1 MTMVFPASRGRA
13 PVAGASTVA
22 LTLAAALLAA
32 STASA
37 RPLLGQDRA
46 CPTEEAR
53 LMAPTVVE
61 ARIHPAGGPV
71 LYTVIDLAGPSST
84 VHRWD
89 RASRSAEEVAAGGS
103 PRWSPVGDRAAYVSS
118 AEGGRQIWLVEGNAT
133 RRLSDHAG
141 GVIEYAWAPDGR
153 RLAYAA
159 VPPPAAEGGGDAG
172 STASEPAPADGVE
185 LYVIDAETGVSR
197 RVTRLAGSVHVD
209 AFGAGGSFAWSP
221 DGARIGLAL
230 QPDRSVEAAYRADIH
245 VVEVETGAVAPAV
258 ERPGLDIRPVW
269 SPDGTRLAFT
279 TSFGRLDRFDT
290 HGLAVVDL
298 ATGDVRDVGRA
309 VDAAF
314 LDAPAGHVWADDGS
328 LFVLAARGLGTVLL
342 RVDATTGETTTVLDP
357 MEGEAPGT
365 IAGVTFTA
373 DRRAAA
379 LLATGPA
386 SPWSAWTMEVDAGL
400 PSAMEV
406 ARPARPTSTPDWETV
421 RWRGGD
427 GIDLEG
433 MLFHPCPD
441 PAGPAP
447 LVTWL
452 HGGPE
457 GRAIIAFDPTT
468 PFPSPAF
475 NPLPTYGLLARGYAV
490 FMPNFRLSA
499 GYPADVRK
507 RATGRVPEVLEAD
520 VLAGIDA
527 LVERGVADPD
537 RLALA
542 GWASGGLYAL
552 QLLTRTD
559 RFRAAVVGATNTDL
573 EAAYGDGDFA
583 VQWHSLQGGPPW
595 QARAAWDA
603 ASPLRNAA
611 SIRAPLL
618 ILHGE
623 ADTLVPPDQSVYLRT
638 YLEGLGR
645 EVRLETFA
653 GVGHGVLL
661 PAQRAPMAE
670 SVYEWLGRWLG

>member
-1 MTMVFPASRGRA
+1 
-13 PVAGASTVA
+13 
-22 LTLAAALLAA
+22 
-32 STASA
+32 
-37 RPLLGQDRA
+37 
-46 CPTEEAR
+46 
-53 LMAPTVVE
+53 MAPTVVE
-61 ARIHPAGGPV
+61 ARLHPAGGSV

-89 RASRSAEEVAAGGS
+89 RASRSAGEVGAGGS
-103 PRWSPVGDRAAYVSS
+103 PRWSPAGDRAAYVSS
-118 AEGGRQIWLVEGNAT
+118 AEGGRQIWLAEGGAT
-133 RRLSDHAG
+133 RRLSDHTG

-159 VPPPAAEGGGDAG
+159 APPPASEDAG
-172 STASEPAPADGVE
+172 EGAEAAGARDAVAAGAETAGDVPADGVE
-185 LYVIDAETGVSR
+185 LYVLDAETGVSR
-197 RVTRLAGSVHVD
+197 RLTRLPGSVHVD

-221 DGARIGLAL
+221 DGARVAFAL

-245 VVEVETGAVAPAV
+245 VVEVETGGVSPAV
-258 ERPGLDIRPVW
+258 ERPGLDVRPVW

-290 HGLAVVDL
+290 HGLAVIDL
-298 ATGDVRDVGRA
+298 ATREVRDVGRA

-314 LDAPAGHVWADDGS
+314 LDAPAGHVWADAGS

-342 RVDATTGETTTVLDP
+342 RVDASTGETTTVLDP
-357 MEGEAPGT
+357 MEGEVPGT
-365 IAGVTFTA
+365 IAGVTFST

-379 LLATGPA
+379 LLVTGPA
-386 SPWSAWTMEVDAGL
+386 SPWSAWTVEVDAGL
-400 PSAMEV
+400 AAAVEV
-406 ARPARPTSTPDWETV
+406 ARPAGPAATPDWEVV

-433 MLFHPCPD
+433 MLFHPCPERD
-441 PAGPAP
+441 GPAP

-457 GRAIIAFDPTT
+457 GRAILGFDPTS
-468 PFPSPAF
+468 PIASPAF
-475 NPLPTYGLLARGYAV
+475 DPLPTYGLLARGYAV

-507 RATGRVPEVLEAD
+507 RATGRVPEALEAD
-520 VLAGIDA
+520 VLAGIDE

-542 GWASGGLYAL
+542 GWASGALYAL

-603 ASPLRNAA
+603 ASPLRNAG
-611 SIRAPLL
+611 SIRAPVL

-623 ADTLVPPDQSVYLRT
+623 ADTLVPPDQSAYLRT

-645 EVRLETFA
+645 DVRLATFA

-670 SVYEWLGRWLG
+670 AVYEWLGRWLG